1 MRKIFCIMVIIMLM
15 ITMAGCSNKGKSN
28 NSSNTSITYGDA
40 KQLMIDYLDEKYN
53 TSHTVSDVNSQGSGG
68 PFGSTAYFYAE
79 AYRNDNNNTFKV
91 YVDNDGKNIRDNYAN
106 IFMRSKVQKLYSD
119 ITAAIWDKSDVRV
132 TSRSSGLKQ
141 NWTEDSDAKEF
152 IQKENMIIDVSI
164 LIRCQSID
172 ESKEIIKITKLVN
185 DLLSDKLYGGL
196 FIYYIVDDSQEV
208 YNDALDAA
216 EKNHDISKYINNEY
230 ILKKISLDI
239 FKDETFDYE
248 AISQAFI
255 NK

>member
-1 MRKIFCIMVIIMLM
+1 
-15 ITMAGCSNKGKSN
+15 
-28 NSSNTSITYGDA
+28 
-40 KQLMIDYLDEKYN
+40 
-53 TSHTVSDVNSQGSGG
+53 
-68 PFGSTAYFYAE
+68 
-79 AYRNDNNNTFKV
+79 
-91 YVDNDGKNIRDNYAN
+91 
-106 IFMRSKVQKLYSD
+106 MRSKVQKLYSD
-119 ITAAIWDKSDVRV
+119 ITDAIWDKSDVRV

-208 YNDALDAA
+208 YDDALDAA